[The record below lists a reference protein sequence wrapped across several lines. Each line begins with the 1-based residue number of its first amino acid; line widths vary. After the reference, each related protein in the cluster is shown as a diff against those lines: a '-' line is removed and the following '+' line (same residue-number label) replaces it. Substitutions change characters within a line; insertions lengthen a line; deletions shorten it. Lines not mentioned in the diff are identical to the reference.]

1 LHKSINN
8 LALINNQIKS
18 KFGSIGNINVIA
30 VSKTF
35 PINEIEPLIDNGHVH
50 FGENK
55 AQEAVEKWANIK
67 SSFKHLKLHMI
78 GRLQTNK
85 VKYAVSLFDY
95 IHSLDSIKLAQ
106 KISIE
111 QKKINKNLKIFI
123 QVNIGN
129 EQQKSGIDKKNLKD
143 FYKKCTKEFE
153 LNIIGLMCIPPQDVE
168 VRSYFNDMAEL
179 NKYIGLKELS
189 MGMSSDY
196 MDAIDSGATF
206 VRIGSKIFGN
216 RS

>member
-18 KFGSIGNINVIA
+18 KFGIIENLNIIA

-35 PINEIEPLIDNGHVH
+35 PINEIEPLVNNGHVH

-55 AQEAVEKWANIK
+55 AQEAIEKWANIK
-67 SSFKHLKLHMI
+67 SSFEHVRLHMI

-95 IHSLDSIKLAQ
+95 IHSLDSIKLAE

-129 EQQKSGIDKKNLKD
+129 EQQKSGIDKKSLKD
-143 FYKKCTKEFE
+143 FYEKCTKEFE
-153 LNIIGLMCIPPQDVE
+153 LDIIGLMCIPPQE
-168 VRSYFNDMAEL
+168 GAARSYFNDMADL
-179 NKYIGLKELS
+179 KKIIGLKDLS

-196 MDAIDSGATF
+196 IDAIDCGATF
-206 VRIGSKIFGN
+206 VRIGSKIFGS